1 MYEIR
6 TSVLN
11 VGTPLNNERMRVSS
25 INIEDRNTQEKK
37 KMIEVKR
44 RRQNYKEARS

>member
-25 INIEDRNTQEKK
+25 INIGDRNTQEKK
-37 KMIEVKR
+37 K
-44 RRQNYKEARS
+44 NDRSKKDKTEL